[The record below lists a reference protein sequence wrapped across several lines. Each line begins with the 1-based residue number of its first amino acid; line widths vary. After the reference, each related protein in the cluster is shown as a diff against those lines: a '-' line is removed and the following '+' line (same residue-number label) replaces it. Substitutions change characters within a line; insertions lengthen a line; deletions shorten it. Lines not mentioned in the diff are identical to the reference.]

1 MSDTATMVAVL
12 VAGAAVTMVAVSMY
26 TSTVPQLG
34 TQKESQKDSW
44 WSQWHL
50 TGSVFDNVLTQT
62 VKQFMGPRANE
73 GLENACAQCKKSNT
87 TKPSS
92 VTKNPITDGGVLTGT
107 VLRKGPDP
115 VDSEN
120 FHAHFGANEKYEQYS
135 DMWKLQHP
143 EWKEQGT
150 KDGYM

>member
-26 TSTVPQLG
+26 TETLPQLG

-44 WSQWHL
+44 WPQWHL
-50 TGSVFDNVLTQT
+50 TGSVWDNVLTQT
-62 VKQFMGPRANE
+62 VKQFMGPRADD
-73 GLENACAQCKKSNT
+73 GLEKACLQCKKSSNT
-87 TKPSS
+87 TNDSP
-92 VTKNPITDGGVLTGT
+92 VTKNPSTDGGVLTGT
-107 VLRKGPDP
+107 VLRKDPDP
-115 VDSEN
+115 VPSK
-120 FHAHFGANEKYEQYS
+120 ANTKYEQYS
-135 DMWKLQHP
+135 EEWNIEHP

>member
-50 TGSVFDNVLTQT
+50 TGSVFDNV
-62 VKQFMGPRANE
+62 FSSISY
-73 GLENACAQCKKSNT
+73 LELVEKSCQCMISCLL
-87 TKPSS
+87 
-92 VTKNPITDGGVLTGT
+92 DYG
-107 VLRKGPDP
+107 
-115 VDSEN
+115 
-120 FHAHFGANEKYEQYS
+120 
-135 DMWKLQHP
+135 
-143 EWKEQGT
+143 
-150 KDGYM
+150 